1 MPMDESGGRVSR
13 LWPAAFGCWACW
25 AFALLAT
32 ICVVLL
38 PAPHDLQAV
47 DMACTAATLVAT
59 VVLLSTARR
68 AGANDRRWRLLV
80 ALTTFGGFLIAS
92 ANSWHGIV
100 HGADVYNEIQLVHA
114 TFLLAYLPAL
124 AGLLLLPSE
133 LVLARAGPRSL
144 PRPHGRHW
152 YVITVLDSAL
162 IVGSGALVAWST
174 LLAPVVHRTTLSRPA
189 LAIVFSSI
197 AIGLVLVVVAALL
210 ATARRPR
217 SLPTL
222 ILLAAGMA
230 VMSVTMGVYLYLA
243 AATNG
248 VVPAAVHLGYL
259 VSWLLMI
266 SAALVPPPPGPLPS
280 EPSPQTGTWVF
291 SVRAVLPYL
300 AFGAAGAV
308 TLTRL
313 ATGARADELDF
324 FGLIG
329 LLVFLV
335 CRQLATIGENARLL
349 SLVDSSRRELH
360 HQAFH
365 DPLTGV
371 ANRALFAVR
380 LEQAVAAHVRD
391 HRRLAVL
398 YCDIDDFKQI
408 NDNLGHSVGDALLQ
422 VVAGRLQ
429 HGTRDTDTVARL
441 GGDEFAVVLGGAGG
455 DPEPVARRLGNIMRA
470 PFHLGE
476 HSYPVGIS
484 LGLVVSE
491 LSPGAGDHG
500 ATTVTADSLL
510 RDADIAMYAAKRA
523 KRGGLVVRR
532 AGRPASDSPIQLGGQ
547 LAAALRGEPG
557 NGTLDVVYRDVVDL
571 RDGRVV
577 AFDAGPCWNH
587 PEIGRVDAGRLY
599 RLAGRGGLARAI
611 DTFLLQRCCEDLGH
625 DTAYASCAGVDADVD
640 RPAVL
645 VPISAGRAAEPSM
658 ATEILEALAERG
670 LPPRVV
676 VPAFSAGAAEVG
688 DLVAARNVLGQLR
701 RSGVRCALTE
711 AAGDAATLRL
721 LRLLPIDIIRLD
733 AALTSVDG
741 EVPANRDAGEAA
753 AGAGAGSRGGG
764 EGDPT
769 LADTIRS
776 ALVGAAIRRGLTVIA
791 PAVRGER
798 QEHRLA
804 ADGCQL
810 GEGPLYDRARQGRR
824 RHGPALV

>member
-1 MPMDESGGRVSR
+1 M
-13 LWPAAFGCWACW
+13 A
-25 AFALLAT
+25 
-32 ICVVLL
+32 LL
-38 PAPHDLQAV
+38 PAPYDLQAV
-47 DMACTAATLVAT
+47 DMSCTVATLVAT

-80 ALTTFGGFLIAS
+80 ALTTFGGFLIAL

-100 HGADVYNEIQLVHA
+100 HGADVYNEIELVHA

-259 VSWLLMI
+259 VSWLLLI
-266 SAALVPPPPGPLPS
+266 SAALVPPPPGRPPS

-313 ATGARADELDF
+313 ATGTRADELDF

-349 SLVDSSRRELH
+349 SLVDTSRRELH

-391 HRRLAVL
+391 RRRLAVL
-398 YCDIDDFKQI
+398 YCDVDDFKQI

-429 HGTRDTDTVARL
+429 SGTRDTDTVARL

-470 PFHLGE
+470 PFRLGE

-491 LSPGAGDHG
+491 LSPGTGDHG
-500 ATTVTADSLL
+500 AATVTADSLL

-532 AGRPASDSPIQLGGQ
+532 AGRPSSDSPIHLGGQ

-557 NGTLDVVYRDVVDL
+557 SGTLDVVYRDVVDL

-587 PEIGRVDAGRLY
+587 PDIGRVDAGRLY
-599 RLAGRGGLARAI
+599 RLADRGGLARAI
-611 DTFLLQRCCEDLGH
+611 DTFLLHRCCEDLGH
-625 DTAYASCAGVDADVD
+625 DTADAGCHGAAAAAD

-645 VPISAGRAAEPSM
+645 VPISAARVAEPSL
-658 ATEILEALAERG
+658 ATEILEALAEQR
-670 LPPRVV
+670 LPPRVI
-676 VPAFSAGAAEVG
+676 VPAFSAAAAEGG
-688 DLVAARNVLGQLR
+688 DPVAARNVLGRLR
-701 RSGVRCALTE
+701 RHGVRCALTE

-741 EVPANRDAGEAA
+741 EVPANRDAGEA
-753 AGAGAGSRGGG
+753 GAGTGAGNQGRDG
-764 EGDPT
+764 EGDPA

-791 PAVRGER
+791 PAIRGER

-810 GEGPLYDRARQGRR
+810 GEGPLYDRERQGRR